1 MRRFTIATPLP
12 MPFFDAATA
21 SRFARIA
28 LANVE
33 QAYPN
38 KLDHVLTGDGDA
50 LPPRTLHPAFYGSY
64 DWHSSVHMHW
74 LLVRARRLHPALP
87 ERNAIDAILDRHF
100 DAAALLRERAYLQ
113 RPEARAQARAAT
125 PSRTC
130 AQTSALR
137 AARDRRIRP
146 RRWRR

>member
-1 MRRFTIATPLP
+1 

-38 KLDHVLTGDGDA
+38 KPDHVLAGDA
-50 LPPRTLHPAFYGSY
+50 DVLAPRTLHPAFYGSY

-87 ERNAIDAILDRHF
+87 ERNVIDAILDRHF
-100 DAAALLRERAYLQ
+100 DAAAMLRERAYLQ
-113 RPEARAQARAAT
+113 RPEAASFERTYGWAWLLELARE
-125 PSRTC
+125 
-130 AQTSALR
+130 LR
-137 AARDRRIRP
+137 ASNDPSARGRYSR
-146 RRWRR
+146 